1 MGTGMSDSIDA
12 SVLAAQE
19 RLFAEAFAAG
29 DIGRARELYCD
40 DVVYLSP
47 TVRLYAWPTRIE
59 GIDRTL
65 EFIQLTLSQCG
76 QIQYEAVE
84 QAVLPDGVSS
94 FVRVHFDFYVGE
106 TDVSKTRL
114 RSNYVVLYRYR
125 GDRIAQQELYYDPS
139 APLESIGVASPSGRS
154 C

>member
-1 MGTGMSDSIDA
+1 MTDGIDA
-12 SVLAAQE
+12 SVLTAQE
-19 RLFAEAFAAG
+19 RLFAQAFAAG
-29 DIGRARELYCD
+29 DIGRARQLYCD

-65 EFIQLTLSQCG
+65 EFIQLTLSRCG
-76 QIQYEAVE
+76 QIHYEAVE

-94 FVRVHFDFYVGE
+94 FVRVHFDFYMGE
-106 TDVSKTRL
+106 TDVGQARL

-125 GDRIAQQELYYDPS
+125 GDRIARQELYYDPS
-139 APLESIGVASPSGRS
+139 APLESIGVERTSD
-154 C
+154 